1 MTTDEGTLEA
11 IWIKRMK
18 RGPMDPQTRA
28 RTVAQH
34 GLEGNANVGLRR
46 QVTIISAEAW
56 ARAEAEV
63 GSPIDPAM
71 RRANLMV
78 RGLDLA
84 HTRGRVLRVGACRIE
99 IGGETRPCH
108 RMDEAAPGLRQALDP
123 DWRAGIYGV
132 VLDDAEIA
140 VGEPVVWDE

>member
-1 MTTDEGTLEA
+1 
-11 IWIKRMK
+11 
-18 RGPMDPQTRA
+18 MDPYERA
-28 RTVAQH
+28 RTIAHH

-46 QVTIISAEAW
+46 QVTIISAESW
-56 ARAEAEV
+56 AAAQQAV
-63 GSPIDPAM
+63 GKAVDPGA

-78 RGLDLA
+78 SGIELANSRGQ
-84 HTRGRVLRVGACRIE
+84 VLRVGACRIE

-108 RMDEAAPGLRQALDP
+108 RMDEACDGLRNALDP

-140 VGEPVVWDE
+140 TGNPVVWED